1 MSPITGSG
9 NEKPV
14 YDVFTSPPFQNVSKL
29 QKFVLNVLVQASRGL
44 SLGCVLLKS
53 SANTQ
58 RLGCSDRIL
67 KAIAMW
73 YKYNLFDGLAYNTSG
88 YFASCV
94 VFFPELRRGEEKCEQ
109 WAKCPLLLIYAKPS
123 NKKFIIPPQKKK
135 MLFCNWLLFFGKSI
149 QKHSD
154 SVCENNVNNEQNVR
168 PYHMPNHWMR
178 GWLSYCKRKMLS
190 WLLFSSKGI
199 QNIWFFQQ

>member
-14 YDVFTSPPFQNVSKL
+14 YDVFTSAPFQNVSKL

-73 YKYNLFDGLAYNTSG
+73 YKYNVFDGVTCG
-88 YFASCV
+88 YFASGV
-94 VFFPELRRGEEKCEQ
+94 VFFPSSAGARKN
-109 WAKCPLLLIYAKPS
+109 AS
-123 NKKFIIPPQKKK
+123 
-135 MLFCNWLLFFGKSI
+135 
-149 QKHSD
+149 
-154 SVCENNVNNEQNVR
+154 NEQNV
-168 PYHMPNHWMR
+168 H
-178 GWLSYCKRKMLS
+178 SC
-190 WLLFSSKGI
+190 
-199 QNIWFFQQ
+199 